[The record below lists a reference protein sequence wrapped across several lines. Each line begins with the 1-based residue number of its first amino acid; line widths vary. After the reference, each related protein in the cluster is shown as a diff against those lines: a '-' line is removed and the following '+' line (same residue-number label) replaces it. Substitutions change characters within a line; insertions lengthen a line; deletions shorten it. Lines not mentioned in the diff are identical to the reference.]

1 MCTKFNKK
9 FTGHRVIVHMR
20 PRFLKETRA
29 LVMKIGR
36 ADGNLF
42 RKLSL
47 FIETMTATGLIDV
60 LFAQFDLLLA
70 GRKPK

>member
-9 FTGHRVIVHMR
+9 FTGYTVIAHIR
-20 PRFLKETRA
+20 PRFLKESCIPI
-29 LVMKIGR
+29 MKLGK

-47 FIETMTATGLIDV
+47 FIEAMTATGLIDV
-60 LFAQFDLLLA
+60 LLAQFNLLLA
-70 GRKPK
+70 GRQPK